1 MARRHWNRDTM
12 KGTTCTRSTY
22 PSAPGDGQV
31 QGFQNYVCRNH
42 YLCNFLCL
50 FIFILCSCSSSSDNP
65 SPETGSLS
73 LSLQLPLS
81 SLSSVAAAPLY
92 KGISDRCAE
101 FGISVVEARV
111 FDEENA
117 LIARGGPWSCDAGQ
131 GTLTRVKHGANRSV
145 RVNLNNDEGRLILT
159 GKKSNITVIA
169 GKVAEA
175 VIEIDL
181 LSSEEVLLDALN
193 DSATVNRGGTVSVL
207 DSGYASLLH
216 NDLAPDTQSLYAN
229 TTPISGP
236 SHGSLTI
243 YADGTFRYTHDGG
256 NDTTDS
262 FTYEAK
268 DAHGGTDTA
277 KVTITII
284 SEANHAPVLS
294 RAEVSPDTGGED
306 TTFTFGVHYTDQ
318 DGQSPTAHYVY
329 IDGIPHSMT
338 LSSRTR
344 PHGTAPIPTAPS
356 CRLGPHKYYY
366 SFSDGHGG
374 SARLPSSGSSLGL
387 R

>member
-1 MARRHWNRDTM
+1 MARRHWNRDNM
-12 KGTTCTRSTY
+12 KGTTCTPSTY
-22 PSAPGDGQV
+22 PSTPGDGQV
-31 QGFQNYVCRNH
+31 QGFQGYVSRTH
-42 YLCNFLCL
+42 YLCYLLCL
-50 FIFILCSCSSSSDNP
+50 FIFILCSCSSSSDDP
-65 SPETGSLS
+65 STETGSLS
-73 LSLQLPLS
+73 LSLQFPQS
-81 SLSSVAAAPLY
+81 SLSSVAAAPQY
-92 KGISDRCAE
+92 KAISDRCAE

-111 FDEENA
+111 FDEDNV
-117 LIARGGPWSCDAGQ
+117 LLARGGPWSCDAGQ
-131 GTLTRVKHGANRSV
+131 GTLTRVKHGSNRAV

-216 NDLAPDTQSLYAN
+216 NDLAPDMQSLYAN

-268 DAHGGTDTA
+268 DAHGGIDTA
-277 KVTITII
+277 KVTISI
-284 SEANHAPVLS
+284 SSSESNHAPVLEQG
-294 RAEVSPDTGGED
+294 RGKP
-306 TTFTFGVHYTDQ
+306 
-318 DGQSPTAHYVY
+318 
-329 IDGIPHSMT
+329 
-338 LSSRTR
+338 
-344 PHGTAPIPTAPS
+344 
-356 CRLGPHKYYY
+356 
-366 SFSDGHGG
+366 
-374 SARLPSSGSSLGL
+374 
-387 R
+387 